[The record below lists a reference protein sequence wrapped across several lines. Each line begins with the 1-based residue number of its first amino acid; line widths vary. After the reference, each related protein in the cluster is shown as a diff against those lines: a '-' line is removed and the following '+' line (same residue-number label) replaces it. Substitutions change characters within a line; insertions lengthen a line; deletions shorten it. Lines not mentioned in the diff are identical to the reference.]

1 MSQKGQEDILGGIG
15 RDGDLEENV
24 VFAEALGA
32 CANVGGE
39 DLLLEWTS
47 GAVVQVGAEV
57 R

>member
-1 MSQKGQEDILGGIG
+1 LVAMSQKGQEDILGGIG

-39 DLLLEWTS
+39 DLLLE
-47 GAVVQVGAEV
+47 
-57 R
+57 